1 MDAPLTKPQFLAIT
15 YQPLVETAK
24 NKLVETTEHPLA
36 EKASKPVSVPGP
48 REKDRVPEDFGRFYN
63 RMVRP
68 LERKFEDGLP
78 KPAFAIGGRTKA
90 EDKLAKSHMAYLQR
104 KADAMQDIKPVID
117 PVVQTKLES
126 PEESVVQESDTRS
139 ETVVMQ
145 DGTPALEPVPQTN
158 TESSEDSSCG
168 FFKKLK
174 HRAIKVVKFVYKY
187 TGLKFIVDA
196 IKGKDKSETIA
207 DAVQSKDEPE
217 VVADTVKSKD
227 EPDVVAEVDKSKRE
241 PKAVAD
247 SVIRV
252 LESKIDIV
260 KARELARQPDRAKL
274 LEDINLVKS
283 VPESK
288 IDADKAR
295 KLAMQPDR
303 AKMLVDLKVVQHLR
317 GIVAPIT
324 PRTTESS
331 LCSGQNGYDLSGLHR
346 TSTIFA
352 EERDKKALE
361 NIAEIEKK
369 RADVEAGKLK
379 ARFDRQKWGEF
390 YNRVGLGYFFTREQA
405 SPEAQKAVE
414 AKDVKMAEGHKRQD
428 SQNPE
433 SETLIIPSTVLPV
446 VTKKDPKADRY
457 AAIRELDKIN
467 RAQL

>member
-1 MDAPLTKPQFLAIT
+1 MDAPLTKPVLPAIT

-36 EKASKPVSVPGP
+36 EKTSQPVPVPGP

-68 LERKFEDGLP
+68 LERKFEDGQP
-78 KPAFAIGGRTKA
+78 KRIDVVIGGRNKA
-90 EDKLAKSHMAYLQR
+90 DDKLAKSHMAYLQR
-104 KADAMQDIKPVID
+104 KADAMQDIKPAID
-117 PVVQTKLES
+117 PIVQTKLES
-126 PEESVVQESDTRS
+126 PEESVVQESDTRP
-139 ETVVMQ
+139 EADVMQ

-174 HRAIKVVKFVYKY
+174 HRAIKVVKAVYKY

-196 IKGKDKSETIA
+196 IKGKDKSETT
-207 DAVQSKDEPE
+207 
-217 VVADTVKSKD
+217 ADTVKSKD
-227 EPDVVAEVDKSKRE
+227 ESEVVAEVDKSKRE

-260 KARELARQPDRAKL
+260 KARELARQPDRAKM
-274 LEDINLVKS
+274 LEDLNLVKS

-288 IDADKAR
+288 IDVDKAR

-303 AKMLVDLKVVQHLR
+303 AKMLVDLKVVQRLR

-331 LCSGQNGYDLSGLHR
+331 PCSGQNGYDLSGLHR
-346 TSTIFA
+346 ASTIFA

-379 ARFDRQKWGEF
+379 ARVDRRKRVKF
-390 YNRVGLGYFFTREQA
+390 YNRAESAMPNYGRAGLSYYFTREQA
-405 SPEAQKAVE
+405 SPEAKKAKE
-414 AKDVKMAEGHKRQD
+414 AKDIKMLEGHKRQD

-433 SETLIIPSTVLPV
+433 FETPIVPSTVLPV